1 MEYTIKKF
9 ARLSGVSARTL
20 RYYDEIGLLKPARIT
35 SAGYRI
41 YGSQEVDRL
50 QQILFY
56 RQLDLQLAAIK
67 NILDAPDYDVEQALN
82 DQWCQLSQKK
92 TDIERLLVVV
102 EQTLNHYKGERNM
115 SDQEKFTA
123 FKKQKITEN
132 ERKYGPE
139 IRAKYGKETIDATNQ
154 KFRELTEDQLQEMTA
169 TEQQLFGKLKVYVK
183 NPQTELAKEI
193 FDLHK
198 KWLSFTWP
206 NYSAEAHKGVGLMY
220 VSDERFTR
228 YYDSHV
234 VGSAQALHAIIQ
246 QYAH

>member
-9 ARLSGVSARTL
+9 AKLSGVSARAL

-41 YGSQEVDRL
+41 YGPQEVDRL

-56 RQLDLQLAAIK
+56 RQLDLKLAAIK

-82 DQWCQLSQKK
+82 DQWWQLSQKK
-92 TDIERLLVVV
+92 ADIERLLVVV

-115 SDQEKFTA
+115 SDKEKFTA

-132 ERKYGPE
+132 ERKYGSE

-183 NPQTELAKEI
+183 NPQIELAKEI

-228 YYDSHV
+228 YYDGHV